1 MERNLV
7 IIFYDFMKQRSCNLT
22 PLTEYMYDGLS
33 INFQNLK
40 STENAEELIS

>member
-1 MERNLV
+1 MERNIV
-7 IIFYDFMKQRSCNLT
+7 IIFYDFMKQRNLT